1 MAIIWLTAT
10 HWWSMIWMVTLMK
23 NFDIE
28 KNHIF
33 LPEGHHPLDGNL
45 VDIDVRGDIVES
57 VQLHFAALTY
67 MLPKNHL
74 NSSKIIP
81 ILFLSSNL
89 EMNAILLVLVIC
101 APPMLWILRVFFSK
115 AFSNQKA
122 QIHLFPRP
130 KMSRVLDQLL
140 H

>member
-23 NFDIE
+23 NFDNENTRILP
-28 KNHIF
+28 F
-33 LPEGHHPLDGNL
+33 LPEDHHPLDGNL

-67 MLPKNHL
+67 MLPKKPFTFIENH
-74 NSSKIIP
+74 
-81 ILFLSSNL
+81 SNL
-89 EMNAILLVLVIC
+89 SLVIQYLLVLVIC

-115 AFSNQKA
+115 AFSNQKG

>member
-1 MAIIWLTAT
+1 M
-10 HWWSMIWMVTLMK
+10 
-23 NFDIE
+23 
-28 KNHIF
+28 
-33 LPEGHHPLDGNL
+33 DGNL

-67 MLPKNHL
+67 MSPKNHL
-74 NSSKIIP
+74 IEI
-81 ILFLSSNL
+81 
-89 EMNAILLVLVIC
+89 ILLPSHLPVLVIC

-115 AFSNQKA
+115 AFSSRKA